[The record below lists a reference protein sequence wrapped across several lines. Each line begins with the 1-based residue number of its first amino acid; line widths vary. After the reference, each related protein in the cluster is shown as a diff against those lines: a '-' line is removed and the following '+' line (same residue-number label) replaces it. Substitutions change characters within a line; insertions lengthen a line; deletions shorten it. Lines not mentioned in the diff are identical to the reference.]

1 VLQELFG
8 EQWWTRREFVLLVTA
23 VFILLPLVL
32 HHSVGKFTFQL
43 RRALVEISRKENQFS

>member
-23 VFILLPLVL
+23 VFVLLPLVIHHCVGMFTFWL
-32 HHSVGKFTFQL
+32 HH
-43 RRALVEISRKENQFS
+43 ALIEITRK